1 MLQGSG
7 ASFMFGL
14 AVGSIPMMSM
24 AVYGSVNCFEKPGPP
39 PPTGGISAGGGEI
52 ACSSTSTST
61 SATSRSIGSRRRMG
75 MSGDNN
81 VNGGRG
87 KTYPSVMLVKEIL
100 PSLVL
105 R

>member
-7 ASFMFGL
+7 APFMFGL

-24 AVYGSVNCFEKPGPP
+24 APRPS
-39 PPTGGISAGGGEI
+39 PTGGVAAGGGEI

-61 SATSRSIGSRRRMG
+61 STTSRSIGSRRRMG
-75 MSGDNN
+75 NN
-81 VNGGRG
+81 VDGGRG
-87 KTYPSVMLVKEIL
+87 KTCPGVMLVKEIL

>member
-24 AVYGSVNCFEKPGPP
+24 AVFGSTNNCFKKPKPTT
-39 PPTGGISAGGGEI
+39 PTGGVVAGGGEI

-61 SATSRSIGSRRRMG
+61 STATSRSIGSRRRMG
-75 MSGDNN
+75 NNN
-81 VNGGRG
+81 VDGGRG
-87 KTYPSVMLVKEIL
+87 KTCPSVMLVKEIL
-100 PSLVL
+100 PSLIL

>member
-1 MLQGSG
+1 
-7 ASFMFGL
+7 MFGL
-14 AVGSIPMMSM
+14 AVGTIPMMSM
-24 AVYGSVNCFEKPGPP
+24 AVFGSANDCFKKPRP
-39 PPTGGISAGGGEI
+39 PPTGGVAAGGGEI

-75 MSGDNN
+75 IISGNN
-81 VNGGRG
+81 VDGGRER
-87 KTYPSVMLVKEIL
+87 TYPSVMLVKEVL

>member
-24 AVYGSVNCFEKPGPP
+24 AVLGSGNCFEKPML
-39 PPTGGISAGGGEI
+39 PPTDGIAAGGGEI

-61 SATSRSIGSRRRMG
+61 SASSRSIGSRRRMG
-75 MSGDNN
+75 ISGNN
-81 VNGGRG
+81 VDGGRG
-87 KTYPSVMLVKEIL
+87 KTCPSVMLFKDIL

>member
-7 ASFMFGL
+7 ASFMFVL

-24 AVYGSVNCFEKPGPP
+24 TVFGSANCFEKPRP
-39 PPTGGISAGGGEI
+39 PPTGGIAAGGGEI

-61 SATSRSIGSRRRMG
+61 SASSRSIGSRRRMDIG
-75 MSGDNN
+75 GNN
-81 VNGGRG
+81 VDGGRG
-87 KTYPSVMLVKEIL
+87 KTCPSVMLVKAIL

>member
-7 ASFMFGL
+7 ASFIFGL

-24 AVYGSVNCFEKPGPP
+24 AVFGSANNCFEKPGPS
-39 PPTGGISAGGGEI
+39 PTGGVVAGGGEI

-61 SATSRSIGSRRRMG
+61 STATSRSIGSRRRMG
-75 MSGDNN
+75 NKVD
-81 VNGGRG
+81 GGRG
-87 KTYPSVMLVKEIL
+87 KTCPSVVLVKEIL
-100 PSLVL
+100 PSLIL

>member
-7 ASFMFGL
+7 AAFMFGL

-24 AVYGSVNCFEKPGPP
+24 AVFGSANCFEKP
-39 PPTGGISAGGGEI
+39 TGGVATGGGEI
-52 ACSSTSTST
+52 VCSSTSTST
-61 SATSRSIGSRRRMG
+61 STATSRSIGSRRRMG
-75 MSGDNN
+75 NN
-81 VNGGRG
+81 VDSGRG
-87 KTYPSVMLVKEIL
+87 KTCPSVMLVKEIL

>member
-24 AVYGSVNCFEKPGPP
+24 AVFGSANNCFEKPRPS
-39 PPTGGISAGGGEI
+39 PTGGVVAGGGEI

-61 SATSRSIGSRRRMG
+61 ATSRSIGSRRRMG
-75 MSGDNN
+75 NNN
-81 VNGGRG
+81 VDGGRG
-87 KTYPSVMLVKEIL
+87 KTCPSVMLVKDIL
-100 PSLVL
+100 PSLIL